1 MLKQSFLIS
10 SVYSQNMALHLL
22 LVLLIHL
29 TVSAF
34 SLHVAL
40 FLLFSEL
47 PLLPVVFFFFFFQ
60 NQPFVF
66 FFFFFFSPINHLIF
80 LYKSSAAHWQFP
92 ICLYKP
98 HLKMF
103 DHGKRLIVLNDFVA
117 IVVLAIEYAL
127 GLNVLLVRLIII
139 HLPVDLKHVEYKSV

>member
-1 MLKQSFLIS
+1 TPFFTLSLHD
-10 SVYSQNMALHLL
+10 ALPIYLL

-47 PLLPVVFFFFFFQ
+47 PLLTVVFLFYIFQ
-60 NQPFVF
+60 KQPFVLF
-66 FFFFFFSPINHLIF
+66 FLFLFAPNNHHNV

-103 DHGKRLIVLNDFVA
+103 DHGKRLIVLNDFAA